1 MIYASVMLEKF
12 PNNGQEYIK
21 YMQTV
26 RMAASRG
33 VNGGWVQYDEQF
45 RLRKARYPTSSWG
58 VVDME
63 LWLLCVATPK
73 FSTVQRPFNTGLVNQ
88 HSQQLAVNNS
98 LYNGGTGHNR
108 GQSRNYLCRAF
119 NMGKCTFGRNCKYLH
134 KCSKCNGTHP
144 LTACRS

>member
-1 MIYASVMLEKF
+1 MVKNTLSICKQSEWQLL
-12 PNNGQEYIK
+12 G
-21 YMQTV
+21 
-26 RMAASRG
+26 R

-119 NMGKCTFGRNCKYLH
+119 NRGKCTFGRNCKYLH
-134 KCSKCNGTHP
+134 TCSKCNGSHP

>member
-1 MIYASVMLEKF
+1 MVK
-12 PNNGQEYIK
+12 NT

-26 RMAASRG
+26 RMAASRR
-33 VNGGWVQYDEQF
+33 VNGGWVQHDEQF
-45 RLRKARYPTSSWG
+45 RLWKARCPTSSWE

-63 LWLLCVATPK
+63 LWLLCVATTK
-73 FSTVQRPFNTGLVNQ
+73 FSTVQRPFNIGLVNQ

-98 LYNGGTGHNR
+98 LYNGGTGHNG

-119 NMGKCTFGRNCKYLH
+119 NRGKCTFGRNCKCLH
-134 KCSKCNGTHP
+134 KCSKCHGSHP

>member
-1 MIYASVMLEKF
+1 MDKNTLSICKQSEWQLL
-12 PNNGQEYIK
+12 G
-21 YMQTV
+21 
-26 RMAASRG
+26 G

-88 HSQQLAVNNS
+88 HSNS
-98 LYNGGTGHNR
+98 SLLTISYIMVERVTTGDNLGTICAGHLIGGNVLLVGIANTCINV
-108 GQSRNYLCRAF
+108 QNV
-119 NMGKCTFGRNCKYLH
+119 MGPTL
-134 KCSKCNGTHP
+134 
-144 LTACRS
+144 

>member
-1 MIYASVMLEKF
+1 VGIFTVVNQKKNYINNIHVWPSAFIKYASVMLENF
-12 PNNGQEYIK
+12 PNNGQEYLK

-33 VNGGWVQYDEQF
+33 VNGEWVQYDEQF
-45 RLRKARYPTSSWG
+45 RLRKARYPISLWG

-88 HSQQLAVNNS
+88 HSQQSFKFHFLLVWYGAAKINHTRKVAS
-98 LYNGGTGHNR
+98 CWH
-108 GQSRNYLCRAF
+108 A
-119 NMGKCTFGRNCKYLH
+119 
-134 KCSKCNGTHP
+134 
-144 LTACRS
+144 

>member
-1 MIYASVMLEKF
+1 
-12 PNNGQEYIK
+12 
-21 YMQTV
+21 
-26 RMAASRG
+26 
-33 VNGGWVQYDEQF
+33 
-45 RLRKARYPTSSWG
+45 
-58 VVDME
+58 ME
-63 LWLLCVATPK
+63 LWLLCVTTPK

-119 NMGKCTFGRNCKYLH
+119 NRGKCTFGRNCKYLH
-134 KCSKCNGTHP
+134 TCSKCNGSHP